1 MNNHLKIFVLKY
13 DYKIKTFL
21 IDSILAPLMKKR
33 GFNILPKSLKAKH
46 KWGDKVRVSGV
57 YECSLCGNYE
67 AFKKNEYFSECQ
79 DCINSKRNKENQWYS
94 TNEITYFLSKNT
106 DIEFDRLTNISIKIA
121 DAITEYAG
129 TIGFFLIH
137 VLWFTFWILANTG
150 WFGPEYMFDP
160 FPYGLLTMVVS
171 LEAIFLSTIIL
182 MSQNVTSKKDE
193 MRSEHEYQV
202 NLETEKNVAEILAMI
217 KDIRKE
223 NSIRTE
229 HIVDLKETVEE
240 ISDQIED
247 IEDGE
252 IKDKT
257 EEQTEEIS
265 EEELEEHV
273 EKHEKE
279 SFEEQEDLLEEIGID
294 MVPESAPTI
303 ILEEEGL
310 IDDEKSS
317 EDITEK
323 KKEKKIKQSSKPLK
337 KKTKKPKSPRKK
349 GKKK

>member
-1 MNNHLKIFVLKY
+1 
-13 DYKIKTFL
+13 
-21 IDSILAPLMKKR
+21 MKKR

-46 KWGDKVRVSGV
+46 KWGDKVYVSGV

-79 DCINSKRNKENQWYS
+79 DCINSKRSKENQWYS
-94 TNEITYFLSKNT
+94 TNEMVYFISKNI
-106 DIEFDRLTNISIKIA
+106 DIEFDKLTNISIKIA
-121 DAITEYAG
+121 DSITEYAG

-202 NLETEKNVAEILAMI
+202 NLETEKNVAEILAMV

-229 HIVDLKETVEE
+229 HLVDLKETVEE
-240 ISDQIED
+240 ISDQIEENENND
-247 IEDGE
+247 NKTKDEEPTEITPED
-252 IKDKT
+252 
-257 EEQTEEIS
+257 
-265 EEELEEHV
+265 LEDHV

-294 MVPESAPTI
+294 MVPESAPTA
-303 ILEEEGL
+303 ILEEEG
-310 IDDEKSS
+310 IIEDKDEENK
-317 EDITEK
+317 EDVTEK
-323 KKEKKIKQSSKPLK
+323 KKERKVKQTSKSSKKKSNKNPKTSK
-337 KKTKKPKSPRKK
+337 KKA
-349 GKKK
+349 KKK